1 MAATKPLSVTLEQF
15 YVTLRGEF
23 VVKSISFPQRFHFP
37 LAFPDTFVK
46 ADPVPC
52 SALPTTQGNR
62 HQLMALLGS
71 RFPHFS
77 YFLPFWAFFWTRIG
91 CFYCS
96 GGDHGHGELLPGS
109 GAAAVVRQGRAG
121 ALGVLAAAR
130 FSSVLSRV
138 STT

>member
-1 MAATKPLSVTLEQF
+1 MAATKPLSVTLKQF

-77 YFLPFWAFFWTRIG
+77 YFLPFRAFFFG
-91 CFYCS
+91 
-96 GGDHGHGELLPGS
+96 PGS
-109 GAAAVVRQGRAG
+109 AAFI
-121 ALGVLAAAR
+121 VL
-130 FSSVLSRV
+130 VE
-138 STT
+138 TTGMGSCCRGPEQLLW